1 MTQDEQPV
9 LSTADNGRAD
19 IIINR
24 PHRKNALTPD
34 TVAALTSA
42 LTDAEQD
49 PAVGCILL
57 SGAGGSFC
65 SGIDLKEGGPGQ
77 QIAPFMRDLHQLMAT
92 MRTPTVVAVERYAIN
107 GGSGLALACDLM
119 VIGREAFLQI
129 SEAQMGLA
137 APANVAWL
145 VTKVH
150 AATALRLTLS
160 GERYSGAEL
169 PSLGVPVKVV
179 PDGEVLESA
188 RDMADRIAGY
198 PAGSAAAMKAGIKA
212 AAAVSTSGFAAS
224 FAAVVNK

>member
-1 MTQDEQPV
+1 MTLDEQTV
-9 LSTADNGRAD
+9 LSTVNNGRAD
-19 IIINR
+19 IVINR

-42 LTDAEQD
+42 FTDAEEN
-49 PAVGCILL
+49 PSVGCVLL

-65 SGIDLKEGGPGQ
+65 SGIDLTDSGPGQ
-77 QIAPFMRDLHQLMAT
+77 QIAPFMRDLHQVLAT

-119 VIGREAFLQI
+119 VIGTEAFLQI
-129 SEAQMGLA
+129 SEAQMGVA

-160 GERYSGAEL
+160 GERFPGAEL
-169 PSLGVPVKVV
+169 PSLGVPAKVV
-179 PDGEVLESA
+179 PDNEVLDSA
-188 RDMADRIAGY
+188 CEMADRIAGY
-198 PAGSAAAMKAGIKA
+198 PAGSGAAMKSSIKS
-212 AAAVSTSGFAAS
+212 AAAVSASGFAAS